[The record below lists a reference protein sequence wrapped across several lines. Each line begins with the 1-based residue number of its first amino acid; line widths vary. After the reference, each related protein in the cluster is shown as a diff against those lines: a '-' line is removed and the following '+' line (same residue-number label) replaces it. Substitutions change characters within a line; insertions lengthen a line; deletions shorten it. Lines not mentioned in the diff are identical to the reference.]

1 MRDSTKTKQTA
12 PTYRLHKTS
21 GRAIVT
27 LPAFGGKRRDIFLG
41 RYGTDESRQRYAQ
54 VIAEW
59 TAMGDVRPHP
69 TSDITIVELVDRY
82 WAHDLARRGLLD
94 QGSIVVLPLVNQG
107 VTGYP
112 SWRDCPT
119 TGTRVPIVVLHD
131 EAIARR
137 SGLFVKR
144 EKLFEWTLTHE
155 IGHALGLFHTT
166 EAPVLVQPLRD
177 GTHVIHDQ
185 LADTPACPENADLNH
200 DGSLSAA
207 ECGAFDGSNLLFWD
221 AAGRGG
227 VHLTPEQSA
236 AIERSA
242 LVR

>member
-1 MRDSTKTKQTA
+1 LTAAKKGRTMRDSTKTKKTV

-107 VTGYP
+107 VTGYL

-144 EKLFEWTLTHE
+144 EKLYEWTLTHE
-155 IGHALGLFHTT
+155 IGHALGVPAANSHTWVVPGLGGNHCTHPECVMYTGFDWRVLWTGIVRGWPIDFCRQCT
-166 EAPVLVQPLRD
+166 EELR
-177 GTHVIHDQ
+177 Q
-185 LADTPACPENADLNH
+185 ARER
-200 DGSLSAA
+200 A
-207 ECGAFDGSNLLFWD
+207 EPK
-221 AAGRGG
+221 R
-227 VHLTPEQSA
+227 
-236 AIERSA
+236 
-242 LVR
+242 